1 MASGFEDQEKI
12 KALPQEGVHCFP
24 ANAKQINSRRVI
36 TAILFVLF
44 TMAAIYGFMKMGM
57 LIILACVGV
66 LGAIIS
72 ILVFAQT
79 FLIAKYRVAV
89 DYNEKNV
96 VLRFRYSNIKIP
108 FESFDARD
116 GAPDRAE
123 ALVDGNF
130 SNERAMY
137 LVLDNVFE
145 DACFQTSTRD
155 LASKEDFLK
164 LKEEAFA
171 IAEAYGARNSEDKVR
186 FWNESE
192 KKSDLDDD
200 DIEAIVEEARNSVG
214 DPNPAVVP
222 ETVEDAVEEKSEEA
236 EPETP
241 AEPETEAEPEKTEDQ
256 PAKEEDNKDG
266 ND

>member
-1 MASGFEDQEKI
+1 MASGFEDQAKI
-12 KALPQEGVHCFP
+12 SALPQEGVHCFP

-44 TMAAIYGFMKMGM
+44 AMAAIYGFMKMGM

-72 ILVFAQT
+72 VLVFAQT

-89 DYNEKNV
+89 DYNEKNI

-171 IAEAYGARNSEDKVR
+171 IADAYGARNSEDKVR

-200 DIEAIVEEARNSVG
+200 DIAAIVEDARNSVG
-214 DPNPAVVP
+214 DPDPAVIP
-222 ETVEDAVEEKSEEA
+222 ETVEEAETAEKTVETSETSDAEEKAEETESSEE
-236 EPETP
+236 T
-241 AEPETEAEPEKTEDQ
+241 PEKGN
-256 PAKEEDNKDG
+256 KEE
-266 ND
+266 

>member
-1 MASGFEDQEKI
+1 MASGFEDQAKI
-12 KALPQEGVHCFP
+12 SALPQEGIHCFP

-44 TMAAIYGFMKMGM
+44 AMAAIYGFMKMGM

-72 ILVFAQT
+72 VLVFAQT

-89 DYNEKNV
+89 DYNEKNI

-171 IAEAYGARNSEDKVR
+171 IADAYGARNSEDKVR

-200 DIEAIVEEARNSVG
+200 DIAAIVEDARNSVG
-214 DPNPAVVP
+214 DPNPAVIP
-222 ETVEDAVEEKSEEA
+222 ETVEKAETAEGTEPSEDAD
-236 EPETP
+236 
-241 AEPETEAEPEKTEDQ
+241 EKTEETPEKDN
-256 PAKEEDNKDG
+256 KEE
-266 ND
+266 